1 MRIESVTQS
10 IKMLKTILDG
20 GTYGA
25 VAREFELSRSAVE
38 QRVKAL
44 ARELQSVVG
53 VERVDEDEVPTM
65 KGMRARKDNYLEAL
79 EHYRPQRVVGR
90 RKQPRALTSEDI
102 AHAIAV
108 TRRHTTAGT
117 GMWRC
122 CSCCFRRRPS
132 RLKSQG
138 SR

>member
-1 MRIESVTQS
+1 MAAFSAPRSRGHEAHFPLKNSLHGPGGSRASCYRRHPPADAERPRETRCFRLAPWWRPSARWPNRIQRAHLKMRIESVTQS

-65 KGMRARKDNYLEAL
+65 K
-79 EHYRPQRVVGR
+79 
-90 RKQPRALTSEDI
+90 S
-102 AHAIAV
+102 
-108 TRRHTTAGT
+108 
-117 GMWRC
+117 
-122 CSCCFRRRPS
+122 
-132 RLKSQG
+132 
-138 SR
+138 